1 MRRIRA
7 SGLRAAGS
15 SSFQSLWLWE
25 RRQTDG
31 FLVCL
36 FPSGQESSRLTSLK
50 EKDQISSRDLPHQ
63 SKWTQNV
70 STLLREYFATF
81 DHHHHGQ
88 PTHHPSVRLEILK
101 HLTSAGGLL
110 ENTMNVREWHND
122 LLAVLIPVVSEIAM
136 GERAKRGEASGERS
150 RNYLTNITLFHSNSR
165 LR

>member
-1 MRRIRA
+1 MTNEVHYLPQEIA
-7 SGLRAAGS
+7 IKN
-15 SSFQSLWLWE
+15 
-25 RRQTDG
+25 
-31 FLVCL
+31 CL
-36 FPSGQESSRLTSLK
+36 SCYKFHWQPLT
-50 EKDQISSRDLPHQ
+50 LPHQ